1 MDCGGIIVYFNE
13 KKVKLIMILK
23 LREFIKNFVD
33 GFVTFIIVILWIFI
47 LPTLCIT
54 AFVYF
59 VTTTVKKIRR
69 IFLRI
74 LNSI

>member
-1 MDCGGIIVYFNE
+1 MDYGGIIVYFNE

-54 AFVYF
+54 SFVYF

>member
-1 MDCGGIIVYFNE
+1 MIS
-13 KKVKLIMILK
+13 KLH
-23 LREFIKNFVD
+23 EFMKNFWD
-33 GFVTFIIVILWIFI
+33 GFVTFIIVVLWIFI
-47 LPTLCIT
+47 LPTLYIT
-54 AFVYF
+54 SFVYF